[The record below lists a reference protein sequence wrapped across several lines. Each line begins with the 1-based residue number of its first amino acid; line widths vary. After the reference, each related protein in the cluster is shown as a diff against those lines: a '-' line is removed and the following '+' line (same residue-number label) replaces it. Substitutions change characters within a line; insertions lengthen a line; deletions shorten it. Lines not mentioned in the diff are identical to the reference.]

1 MEDSAL
7 IQDAVHA
14 LEAHPNSLKIRK
26 LLFYICKSRWE
37 NDPQQLQTASLSE
50 LVTDILQIALSLDT
64 LKRILEENTKTL
76 NKRAEYTLIAN
87 VIFQNLRKLYSTPN
101 PSLKSNTTSSS
112 FAKVSQA
119 LEQEANSNRAKK
131 LLLYAC
137 RNIWENDPAQLEQIA
152 FSSLLPEIRE
162 ITNTLEDLELILGS
176 IVNSLNRRT
185 EYALV
190 ADTIIQHSRLL
201 YEEAQPATQL
211 MFNSENDTTEIV
223 SNQSCNTAIAQEPLT
238 ELDRDRSLFDNPYS
252 QIARQLE
259 QDQANLLRIQKLLFC
274 ACNNYWENDPQKLAI
289 APLSSLLQ
297 TLHSLSPSLVD
308 LQSQLQAIVN
318 TLNHQAVYSFIV
330 SEIVQACIGLYPVAP
345 ISNQLTKRT
354 YQAFDLRLEVM
365 KYTNPLRAKI
375 LIFSVLYHQ
384 FLFDDRDWFALK
396 NHDLDTLLK
405 NLFDQ
410 CETLSALTARLEIT
424 ASCLPDSEEYNQAA
438 GAIFQCLKPFYP
450 TIEQAEALPFGQP
463 QAIANQ
469 NPDQTSISHFAE
481 ATQLN
486 PAVFLNKNEEHTC
499 QFFSPPSSAT
509 ELLESPAIAPSHRTV
524 VDNAATPLET
534 ELLEPS
540 QVGKPAIS

>member
-1 MEDSAL
+1 MEDSTL
-7 IQDAVHA
+7 ICDAVHE
-14 LEAHPNSLKIRK
+14 LETHPNSLRIQK
-26 LLFYICKSRWE
+26 LLFYICKNRWE
-37 NDPQQLQTASLSE
+37 NDPQKLRAESLSE
-50 LVTDILQIALSLDT
+50 LVADILQVASSLDE
-64 LKRILEENTKTL
+64 LKQILENNTKTL
-76 NKRAEYTLIAN
+76 NKRTEYTLVAN
-87 VIFQNLRKLYSTPN
+87 VIFQNLKNLYSISTSITEPN
-101 PSLKSNTTSSS
+101 ADLSK
-112 FAKVSQA
+112 FAKVSQS
-119 LEQEANSNRAKK
+119 LEQEANSTRIKK

-137 RNIWENDPAQLEQIA
+137 RNIWENNPIQLEQVA
-152 FSSLLPEIRE
+152 FSSLLQEIRE

-201 YEEAQPATQL
+201 YEEVQPATQL
-211 MFNSENDTTEIV
+211 IFKPEGDVTAIV
-223 SNQSCNTAIAQEPLT
+223 EHQSLNTAIATESPIEP
-238 ELDRDRSLFDNPYS
+238 DRSFLDDPYS

-274 ACNNYWENDPQKLAI
+274 ACNNHWENDPEKLAT
-289 APLSSLLQ
+289 APLANLLQ
-297 TLHSLSPSLVD
+297 TLHTLSPSLVD
-308 LQSQLQAIVN
+308 LQLKLQAIAK

-330 SEIVQACIGLYPVAP
+330 SEIVQACIGLYPAAP
-345 ISNQLTKRT
+345 ISNQFTKRA

-375 LIFSVLYHQ
+375 LIFSVLDHQ
-384 FLFDDRDWFALK
+384 FLFDDRDWFTLK
-396 NHDLDTLLK
+396 NYDLDTLLK

-450 TIEQAEALPFGQP
+450 TVEQSEALPFVQP

-486 PAVFLNKNEEHTC
+486 PAVFLSEDEHTC
-499 QFFSPPSSAT
+499 QFFSTASPAT
-509 ELLESPAIAPSHRTV
+509 ELLDSPAIATSHKSV
-524 VDNAATPLET
+524 LDNALPQLEI

-540 QVGKPAIS
+540 QPGKPFIS